1 MPPHNFCH
9 PDIQKAFAQIQIQ
22 IDLCNVK
29 IYKHKKN
36 KGSSTFKDKLPF
48 LPPKADRLQK
58 LSAQPF
64 VMFHNFVEF
73 KVGIG

>member
-1 MPPHNFCH
+1 MSK
-9 PDIQKAFAQIQIQ
+9 I
-22 IDLCNVK
+22 CNVK
-29 IYKHKKN
+29 MYKHKKN

-48 LPPKADRLQK
+48 LPPKVDRLQK

>member
-1 MPPHNFCH
+1 MQCE
-9 PDIQKAFAQIQIQ
+9 DIQTQEEQ
-22 IDLCNVK
+22 
-29 IYKHKKN
+29 
-36 KGSSTFKDKLPF
+36 GSSTFKDKLPF
-48 LPPKADRLQK
+48 FPPKVERLQK